1 MNRYL
6 LQNFIFLIFFT
17 TNLKAQEIKKSF
29 ESLSYDE
36 LKEVFFKN
44 EGQIQI
50 QKKYAKAFLNKA
62 KKENN
67 TPKIARGYYYYSL
80 LYNDTRKIVYFD
92 SIINNVKYPT
102 SEKNFPFVAYLE
114 KGYFLADKYRYNEAI
129 NCYLELEKLAISKNL
144 NYYYKAKFAIGILK
158 SEKMGEVKE
167 SLPLFKE
174 CYSFYKSQKNNPELT
189 FDYEA
194 SIFALADI
202 YKSIKKIDSSTYYNK
217 LGYFE
222 TKKSK
227 NEYLHN
233 IFILNEG
240 ANQVLAN
247 NFRGT
252 LDSVAKA
259 LPYIIKNKD
268 NNNTLASYYY
278 RAKAYQGLGVKIKA
292 LENYKKVDS
301 LYKLNSFIS
310 PEFSDGYKFIIDF
323 YKDKG
328 DKENQ
333 LKFLTT
339 YLEIQKQFQKQ
350 YKELSIKLK
359 NDYDLP
365 NLVKDKEL
373 LINALKTDE
382 KKYFWLIII
391 LIGIALCFITIS
403 IYQNRLKKKY
413 RLNFEKIINQTS
425 KPEVSNEVV
434 ITHTPKKESML
445 SSSLVKDITEK
456 LKKFEKEKLY
466 KNQSLS
472 IQYLA
477 NEFSTNTKYLSLVI
491 NENKNKSFINYINDL
506 RIDNIIEELKQ
517 NKNLRKYTIA
527 ALAEEAGFN
536 TAESFSNAFY
546 KRSGI
551 KPSFFVKELNG
562 VYVSEY

>member
-17 TNLKAQEIKKSF
+17 SNLKAQEIKKSF

-44 EGQIQI
+44 EGKIQI

-92 SIINNVKYPT
+92 SIINNVKYPP

-247 NFRGT
+247 NFRAT

-292 LENYKKVDS
+292 LENYIKVDS

-339 YLEIQKQFQKQ
+339 YLEIQNQFQKE

-382 KKYFWLIII
+382 KKYFWLIIF
-391 LIGIALCFITIS
+391 LIGLALCFITIS
-403 IYQNRLKKKY
+403 IFQNRLKKKY

-425 KPEVSNEVV
+425 NPEVSNEVV

-546 KRSGI
+546 KRTGI
-551 KPSFFVKELNG
+551 KPSFFVKELMDI
-562 VYVSEY
+562 

>member
-1 MNRYL
+1 MCNYLCKYL
-6 LQNFIFLIFFT
+6 LSVIFLSPF
-17 TNLKAQEIKKSF
+17 LQAQNKKSNL

-44 EGQIQI
+44 EGKIEN
-50 QKKYAKAFLNKA
+50 QKKYVKAFLSKA

-67 TPKIARGYYYYSL
+67 TSKVARGYYYYSL
-80 LYNDTRKIVYFD
+80 LYDDNRKIIYFD
-92 SIINNVKYPT
+92 SIINNVKLPT

-129 NCYLELEKLAISKNL
+129 NSYLELEKLAISKNI
-144 NYYYKAKFAIGILK
+144 NYYYKAKFAIGVLK

-174 CYSFYKSQKNNPELT
+174 CYTFYKSQKNNPDLT
-189 FDYEA
+189 FTYQL
-194 SIFALADI
+194 SIFALADS
-202 YKSIKKIDSSTYYNK
+202 YKSLKEIDSATYYNK
-217 LGYFE
+217 LGYYE
-222 TKKSK
+222 SKKSK

-247 NFRGT
+247 NFKAT

-301 LYKLNSFIS
+301 LYKKNSFIS
-310 PEFSDGYKFIIDF
+310 PEFSDGYKFIIDY
-323 YKDKG
+323 YKETG

-339 YLEIQKQFQKQ
+339 YLEIQNQFQKE
-350 YKELSIKLK
+350 YKELSVKLK

-365 NLVKDKEL
+365 NLVKDKET
-373 LINALKTDE
+373 LIKSLQTDE
-382 KKYFWLIII
+382 KKYFWLIIF
-391 LIGIALCFITIS
+391 LIGLALCFVSIS
-403 IYQNRLKKKY
+403 IYQNRQKKKY
-413 RLNFEKIINQTS
+413 KLNFEKIINQTS
-425 KPEVSNEVV
+425 KPEVINNVV
-434 ITHTPKKESML
+434 DKQTQKKESNL
-445 SSSLVKDITEK
+445 SDSLVKELNDK
-456 LKKFEKEKLY
+456 LKIFEKNKLY
-466 KNQSLS
+466 KNPNLS

-477 NEFSTNTKYLSLVI
+477 SDFKTNTKYLSLVI
-491 NENKNKSFINYINDL
+491 NENKNKSFINYINDM

-546 KRSGI
+546 KRTKI
-551 KPSFFVKELNG
+551 KPSFFVKELN
-562 VYVSEY
+562 SI